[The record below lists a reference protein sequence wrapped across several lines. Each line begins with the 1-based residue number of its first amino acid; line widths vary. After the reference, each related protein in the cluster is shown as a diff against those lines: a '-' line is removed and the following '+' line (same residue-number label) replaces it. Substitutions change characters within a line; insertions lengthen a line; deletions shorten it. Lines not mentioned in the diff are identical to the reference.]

1 MNHLLPEEYWQ
12 TYVPCG
18 NSRYIISNSGPI
30 LEQTLCFSWTVSMTQ
45 NSLAISVLLF
55 LVLPKNVS
63 GRCNGCPIS
72 LGVDDYPGPGS
83 KTLENKSLKG
93 FNFSTVMVSSLV
105 LCLEACQADCRCAS
119 MNYQK
124 PQTNGE
130 RVCELNYE
138 TKDSRQE
145 ALTNDT
151 DYNYYDIYIYNYQ
164 VSFIR
169 QTYKAK
175 QVARWSKDRYWMED
189 IGGIKRSIWLDES
202 YSQ

>member
-1 MNHLLPEEYWQ
+1 MMK
-12 TYVPCG
+12 
-18 NSRYIISNSGPI
+18 ISLVG
-30 LEQTLCFSWTVSMTQ
+30 
-45 NSLAISVLLF
+45 SVLLY
-55 LVLPKNVS
+55 LVLLKNVS
-63 GRCNGCPIS
+63 GRCDSCPIS

-83 KTLENKSLKG
+83 KTLANKSLQG

-124 PQTNGE
+124 PQSNGE

-151 DYNYYDIYIYNYQ
+151 DHNYYDIYTYNYQ

-175 QVARWSKDRYWMED
+175 QVTR
-189 IGGIKRSIWLDES
+189 
-202 YSQ
+202 